1 MFLWSQRLYII
12 FNAFKCVINEYMW
25 CCIPKSNFMQSLNNN
40 KSFSTIQQHH
50 FRKYFQG
57 SKHKY
62 FCGHRELINP
72 TILWWN
78 VGVCLN
84 LSDHIKQLES
94 EPDFHSTMSQSKNI
108 FFFYLKEKEKKKML
122 LQIFAGNGKKKNNEK
137 IRNYF
142 DFAHV
147 TIWASLRVWHTYTQY
162 HKHCCTQYLQYQSLV

>member
-1 MFLWSQRLYII
+1 MLLNVWLMNICDAAYQR
-12 FNAFKCVINEYMW
+12 VILCN
-25 CCIPKSNFMQSLNNN
+25 P
-40 KSFSTIQQHH
+40 STIINHSQPSNNIIL
-50 FRKYFQG
+50 RKYFQG

-122 LQIFAGNGKKKNNEK
+122 LQIFAGNGKKRTMRRSEIILTLLMSPSELVWESDTHTHNITNT
-137 IRNYF
+137 
-142 DFAHV
+142 A
-147 TIWASLRVWHTYTQY
+147 AS
-162 HKHCCTQYLQYQSLV
+162 QYLQYQSLV